1 MFTRAPRRKEKK
13 KTKRETTSL
22 LYYRSAVVLCLF
34 VCLFVCLFI
43 AALFMLKN
51 DKNKE
56 KKSFSEIEI
65 KINVVAPEAF
75 LAGQQVHGGRFFWRF
90 FFFCFRVLHAAR
102 CW

>member
-1 MFTRAPRRKEKK
+1 MFTRAPRGKEKK